1 MLCVNVGE
9 ECLTVVRVLFS
20 FLVEKYR
27 SHAAAL
33 HVILFVFLMSVCEQF
48 VSSFSRIQ
56 SVTAVLVSEPEPNF
70 PGEQEYTHFRRSG
83 DSQHV
88 RLFTLKFPGFLV
100 SFTIMYVSITGISA
114 RLI

>member
-33 HVILFVFLMSVCEQF
+33 HVILFVFHMFVCEQF
-48 VSSFSRIQ
+48 VSSILRIQ

-70 PGEQEYTHFRRSG
+70 LREQEHTHF
-83 DSQHV
+83 DSHV
-88 RLFTLKFPGFLV
+88 RYPLPQCFPLSWCHLQPCMFLLQV
-100 SFTIMYVSITGISA
+100 FQRGSYD
-114 RLI
+114 